1 MVRRTHTFRAIG
13 TRAAR
18 TLLLALA
25 FSGSGAV
32 AQSTHNGGALA
43 SYVAE
48 ADPTFAWRIR
58 ARYHER
64 GAELLELTLE
74 SQTWRNVLWK
84 HQLLLIRPDGV
95 RDAEHG
101 LLIVGGGRWRE
112 EYESQP
118 PTEALPDDAAIF
130 TAIAR
135 RLRTVVAVV
144 GQVPFQPLFDLTE
157 DRLIAYTFDQYL
169 KTGDEEWPLL
179 LPMVKSAVRAM
190 DASQQASLAEW
201 SMSLRTFTVLGG
213 SKRGWTTWLTAA
225 VDDRVTALVPAVIDA
240 LNMERHF
247 PHQTQVW
254 GAPSEEIRPYT
265 DLNLDEVLGSTQ
277 GAALRAIVDPYSYLA
292 DIAQPKLVV
301 LATNDHYFPV
311 DSANLYWD
319 ALRGPKY
326 LLYLPNEQHSIDDYS
341 SLIGSLRAVHHAAAS
356 GARLPNLAWEFAE
369 QSPLRLCVQ
378 ADRDASVRLWTAKSD
393 DQDFRDAVWT
403 AGSWSREDD
412 PAFVLERPQQGYT
425 AAFAEAR
432 FGRGRSALTL
442 STNLAVLA
450 PTAAQDGP
458 RSSGLAG
465 VCEAH

>member
-1 MVRRTHTFRAIG
+1 MVRRTDTFRAIG

-118 PTEALPDDAAIF
+118 PADALPEDAEIF

-144 GQVPFQPLFDLTE
+144 GQVPFQPL
-157 DRLIAYTFDQYL
+157 
-169 KTGDEEWPLL
+169 
-179 LPMVKSAVRAM
+179 VRPH
-190 DASQQASLAEW
+190 
-201 SMSLRTFTVLGG
+201 
-213 SKRGWTTWLTAA
+213 RG
-225 VDDRVTALVPAVIDA
+225 
-240 LNMERHF
+240 
-247 PHQTQVW
+247 
-254 GAPSEEIRPYT
+254 
-265 DLNLDEVLGSTQ
+265 
-277 GAALRAIVDPYSYLA
+277 
-292 DIAQPKLVV
+292 
-301 LATNDHYFPV
+301 
-311 DSANLYWD
+311 
-319 ALRGPKY
+319 
-326 LLYLPNEQHSIDDYS
+326 
-341 SLIGSLRAVHHAAAS
+341 
-356 GARLPNLAWEFAE
+356 
-369 QSPLRLCVQ
+369 
-378 ADRDASVRLWTAKSD
+378 
-393 DQDFRDAVWT
+393 
-403 AGSWSREDD
+403 
-412 PAFVLERPQQGYT
+412 
-425 AAFAEAR
+425 
-432 FGRGRSALTL
+432 
-442 STNLAVLA
+442 
-450 PTAAQDGP
+450 
-458 RSSGLAG
+458 
-465 VCEAH
+465 